1 MSESLPAPVVRTLA
15 SAGIPVTKV
24 GRKRGDCLE
33 PAERDFYVWILRQF
47 ANGEPPSADAIAS
60 EAERLQLDVAATRAK
75 FVVEDLI
82 HFDSQGRITVAYPF
96 SGRPTP
102 HRVRIDGRSA
112 YSMCAIDALGIA
124 PMLGETIEVTSRDPL
139 TDVEIHVLLHADGS
153 GTWEPN
159 EAVVVS
165 GRACEGAAFQG
176 CCQVLNFFASRESA
190 ERYLRE
196 RDDVRGE
203 VVSLPQAIEA
213 GRSIFG
219 DILRTS

>member
-1 MSESLPAPVVRTLA
+1 
-15 SAGIPVTKV
+15 
-24 GRKRGDCLE
+24 
-33 PAERDFYVWILRQF
+33 
-47 ANGEPPSADAIAS
+47 
-60 EAERLQLDVAATRAK
+60 
-75 FVVEDLI
+75 
-82 HFDSQGRITVAYPF
+82 
-96 SGRPTP
+96 
-102 HRVRIDGRSA
+102 
-112 YSMCAIDALGIA
+112 MCAIDALGIA